1 MKKKRNTTSRL
12 RDLLAILICLSIA
25 TYSLWLFWQDF
36 NAVMEKNNELPI
48 ASVSWKYKAAQRK
61 FSDRLI
67 WDRLQQDSP
76 VYNGD
81 TIRTAAGAETTVT
94 FANSELHLGE
104 NTIIQIQMD
113 DTGTT
118 SVNLNDG
125 SLSANSNAGS
135 KMQLKSGNVMVEL
148 QEGSSLNARAG
159 RSESEALSLQVIEGN
174 VIINGAEGSR
184 SILQGESMSID
195 QNGTVGNARPVTVL
209 EPAPNLQLLKF
220 EGNTLPLQFTWK
232 LDTLPQNSQLIFET
246 ATDKNFSQIQ
256 EQIGLSGLNSMKID
270 FTEGIHY
277 WRFYVAIDGVPL
289 EESQETG
296 RINILHAPT
305 PSPVVPLDADNFT
318 YRTKL
323 PTVRFMWNGNE
334 YATSYLFEVADNL
347 QMNNP
352 VVSQTTQRPSS
363 IISTLSAG
371 TWYWRVT
378 PYYTINGRGYGKTSQ
393 VQYFT
398 IVQQGQLNPPQQL
411 APASGELVNISNS
424 QGGQGSL
431 FSWKREPEAQE
442 YIVRLSRSETMASIE
457 ESITT
462 TNNYTPLQPPAMGEW
477 YWDVVQVDAE
487 GNKSSAS
494 TVRSFRAVDKE
505 IIFTPL
511 FPPEKYHIANTRITD
526 IRFTWKNNLEDTILF
541 QISNSPNFD
550 TIAYET
556 SYTSDTVSGY
566 ASRLAEG
573 TWYWRLKSGHGE
585 TAIITPPKEFQV
597 VPQLPKAAILS
608 PLSGSTI
615 ISRPESTMTLQWSP
629 VPGADYY
636 QVLVYHVDKAEPVA
650 EDLFS
655 EDTEMDISFDKYPEG
670 SYYWTIQAFADE
682 TPMSTR
688 ITGLLTESSF
698 TVKKIYPVNLQ
709 NPRHRAEYD
718 GLQAYLKPD
727 TLTFSSRSNIEN
739 YEIFIVKDT
748 AKNKLPVE
756 FGTPVT
762 IPEQDLVYRG
772 KRRQLP
778 PLGAGTYWWT
788 VTATTEGTHDISNT
802 SPRYFT
808 IHPVPPYPPVQGMDP
823 QDGSV
828 FDENYLST
836 STDLQLSWEA
846 IEDAEAY
853 QLILFNNDTNQE
865 VMNIIVPAMPNQSII
880 NYTLDL
886 TKYGVAHY
894 TWTIKARKYLPT
906 TKPRNWIADIVL
918 KDGEKATS
926 DFVVSLPAVEIET
939 YETGDLYGH

>member
-1 MKKKRNTTSRL
+1 
-12 RDLLAILICLSIA
+12 
-25 TYSLWLFWQDF
+25 
-36 NAVMEKNNELPI
+36 MEKNNELPI
-48 ASVSWKYKAAQRK
+48 ATVSWKYRAAQRK
-61 FSDRLI
+61 FSDRLL

-81 TIRTAAGAETTVT
+81 TIRTATGAETTVT
-94 FANSELHLGE
+94 FANNQLHLGE

-118 SVNLNDG
+118 SVNLTGG
-125 SLSANSNAGS
+125 SLSANSNTGS
-135 KMQLKSGNVMVEL
+135 KMQLQSGNVMVEL
-148 QEGSSLNARAG
+148 QAGSSLNAQAG
-159 RSESEALSLQVIEGN
+159 KSDSEALSLQVIQGN
-174 VIINGAEGSR
+174 VIINGAAGSH
-184 SILQGESMSID
+184 SILQGESISID
-195 QNGTVGNARPVTVL
+195 QNGTVGNARPITVL

-220 EGNTLPLQFTWK
+220 EGNTLPLQFSWK
-232 LDTLPQNSQLIFET
+232 LAPLPQNSQLVFET

-256 EQIGLSGLNSMKID
+256 EQIGLSGLNSMKIN

-277 WRFYVAIDGVPL
+277 WRFYVTIDGIPL

-296 RINILHAPT
+296 RINILHATT
-305 PSPVVPLDADNFT
+305 PAPVVPLDRESFT

-352 VVSQTTQRPSS
+352 VISQTTQRPSS
-363 IISTLSAG
+363 IISTLNAG

-378 PYYTINGRGYGKTSQ
+378 PYYTINGRGYGKASK

-398 IVQQGQLNPPQQL
+398 IVQQGQLNPPQQI
-411 APASGELVNISNS
+411 APASGELVNVTSS
-424 QGGQGSL
+424 QDGQGPL
-431 FSWKREPEAQE
+431 FSWKREQEAQE
-442 YIVRLSRSETMASIE
+442 YIVRLSRSETMSTIE

-477 YWDVVQVDAE
+477 YWDVAQVDAE
-487 GNKSSAS
+487 GNKSDTSP
-494 TVRSFRAVDKE
+494 VRSFRAVDKE
-505 IIFTPL
+505 IIFNTL
-511 FPPEKYHIANTRITD
+511 FPPEKYEIANTRITD
-526 IRFTWKNNLEDTILF
+526 IRFTWKNNLQDTILF
-541 QISNSPNFD
+541 QISDSPNFD
-550 TIAYET
+550 TIAHET

-566 ASRLAEG
+566 TSRLAEG
-573 TWYWRLKSGHGE
+573 TWYWRLKSGHGD
-585 TAIITPPKEFQV
+585 TAVITPPKEFQV
-597 VPQLPKAAILS
+597 VPQLPRVAVLA

-615 ISRPESTMTLQWSP
+615 ISRPESTMTLQWTP

-636 QVLVYHVDKAEPVA
+636 QVLVYHVDRAEPVA

-655 EDTEMDISFDKYPEG
+655 EDTKMEISFDKHPEG
-670 SYYWTIQAFADE
+670 TYYWTIQAFADE

-688 ITGLLTESSF
+688 VTGLLTESSF
-698 TVKKIYPVNLQ
+698 TVKKIYPVTLQ
-709 NPRHRAEYD
+709 SPKSGTRYD
-718 GLQAYLKPD
+718 GLQAYLNPASLSF
-727 TLTFSSRSNIEN
+727 TSRSNIEK
-739 YEIFIVKDT
+739 YEIFIVKAT
-748 AKNKLPVE
+748 AKNKLPTT
-756 FGTPVT
+756 FGSPVT
-762 IPEQDLVYRG
+762 LSEHELVYRG
-772 KRRQLP
+772 TGRRLP

-788 VTATTEGTHDISNT
+788 VTATTEGIHDISNT
-802 SPRYFT
+802 TPRYFT
-808 IHPVPPYPPVQGMDP
+808 VQPVPPYPPVQGMEP
-823 QDGSV
+823 QEGSV

-836 STDLQLSWEA
+836 STNLQLSWNA
-846 IEDAEAY
+846 VEDAEAY

-865 VMNIIVPAMPNQSII
+865 VMNIIVPALPNQSTI

-894 TWTIKARKYLPT
+894 TWTVKARKYLPT

-926 DFVVSLPAVEIET
+926 DFVVKLPTVEIET

>member
-1 MKKKRNTTSRL
+1 MKKKRSTTSRV
-12 RDLLAILICLSIA
+12 RDILVILLCLTIS
-25 TYSLWLFWQDF
+25 TYSLWLFWKDF

-48 ASVSWKYKAAQRK
+48 ATVSWKYRAAQRK
-61 FSDRLI
+61 FSDRLL

-81 TIRTAAGAETTVT
+81 TIRTATGAETTVT
-94 FANSELHLGE
+94 FANNQLHLGE

-118 SVNLNDG
+118 SVNLTGG
-125 SLSANSNAGS
+125 SLSANSNTGS
-135 KMQLKSGNVMVEL
+135 KMQLQSGNVMVEL
-148 QEGSSLNARAG
+148 QEGSSLNAQAG
-159 RSESEALSLQVIEGN
+159 KSDSEALSLQVIQGN
-174 VIINGAEGSR
+174 VIINGAAGSH
-184 SILQGESMSID
+184 SILQGESISID
-195 QNGTVGNARPVTVL
+195 QNGTVGNARPITVL

-220 EGNTLPLQFTWK
+220 EGNTLPLQFSWK
-232 LDTLPQNSQLIFET
+232 LDTLPQNSQLVFET

-256 EQIGLSGLNSMKID
+256 EQIGLSGLNSMKIN

-277 WRFYVAIDGVPL
+277 WRFYVTIDGIPL

-296 RINILHAPT
+296 RINILHATT
-305 PSPVVPLDADNFT
+305 PAPVVPLDRESFT

-352 VVSQTTQRPSS
+352 VISQTTQRPSS
-363 IISTLSAG
+363 IISTLNAG

-378 PYYTINGRGYGKTSQ
+378 PYYTINGRGYGKASK

-398 IVQQGQLNPPQQL
+398 IVQQGQLNPPQQI
-411 APASGELVNISNS
+411 APASGELVNITSS
-424 QGGQGSL
+424 QDGQGPL
-431 FSWKREPEAQE
+431 FSWKREQEAQE
-442 YIVRLSRSETMASIE
+442 YIVRLSRSETMSTIE

-462 TNNYTPLQPPAMGEW
+462 TNNYTPLQPPAIGEW
-477 YWDVVQVDAE
+477 YWDVAQVDAE
-487 GNKSSAS
+487 GNKSDTSP
-494 TVRSFRAVDKE
+494 VRSFRAVDKE
-505 IIFTPL
+505 IIFNTL
-511 FPPEKYHIANTRITD
+511 FPPEKYEIANTRITD
-526 IRFTWKNNLEDTILF
+526 IRFTWKNNLQDTILF

-550 TIAYET
+550 TIAHET

-566 ASRLAEG
+566 SSRLAEG
-573 TWYWRLKSGHGE
+573 TWYWRLKSGRGD
-585 TAIITPPKEFQV
+585 TAVITPPKEFQV
-597 VPQLPKAAILS
+597 VPQLPRAAVLA

-615 ISRPESTMTLQWSP
+615 ISRPESTMTLQWTP

-636 QVLVYHVDKAEPVA
+636 QVLVYHVDRAEPVA

-655 EDTEMDISFDKYPEG
+655 EDTKMEISFDKHPEG
-670 SYYWTIQAFADE
+670 TYYWTIQAFADE

-688 ITGLLTESSF
+688 VTGLLTESSF
-698 TVKKIYPVNLQ
+698 TVKKIYPVTLQ
-709 NPRHRAEYD
+709 SPKSGTRYD
-718 GLQAYLKPD
+718 GLQAYLNPASLSF
-727 TLTFSSRSNIEN
+727 TSRSNIEK
-739 YEIFIVKDT
+739 YEIFIVKAT
-748 AKNKLPVE
+748 AKNKLPTT
-756 FGTPVT
+756 FGSPVT
-762 IPEQDLVYRG
+762 LSEHELVYRG
-772 KRRQLP
+772 TGRRLP

-788 VTATTEGTHDISNT
+788 VTATTEGIHDISNT
-802 SPRYFT
+802 TPRYFT
-808 IHPVPPYPPVQGMDP
+808 VQPVPPYPPVQGMEP
-823 QDGSV
+823 QEGSV

-836 STDLQLSWEA
+836 STNLQLSWNA
-846 IEDAEAY
+846 VEDAEAY
-853 QLILFNNDTNQE
+853 QVILFNNDTNQE
-865 VMNIIVPAMPNQSII
+865 VMNIIVPALPNQSTI

-894 TWTIKARKYLPT
+894 TWTVKARKYLPT

-926 DFVVSLPAVEIET
+926 DFVVKLPTVEIET

>member
-1 MKKKRNTTSRL
+1 MKKKRSTTSKV
-12 RDLLAILICLSIA
+12 RDILVILLCLTIS
-25 TYSLWLFWQDF
+25 TYSLWLFWKDF

-48 ASVSWKYKAAQRK
+48 ATVSWKYRAAQRK
-61 FSDRLI
+61 FSDRLL

-81 TIRTAAGAETTVT
+81 TIRTATGAETTVT
-94 FANSELHLGE
+94 FANNQLHLGE

-118 SVNLNDG
+118 SVNLTGG
-125 SLSANSNAGS
+125 SLSANSNTGS
-135 KMQLKSGNVMVEL
+135 KMQLQSGNVMVEL
-148 QEGSSLNARAG
+148 QEGSSLNAQAG
-159 RSESEALSLQVIEGN
+159 KSDTEALSLQVIEGN
-174 VIINGAEGSR
+174 VVINGAEGSR
-184 SILQGESMSID
+184 SILQGESISID
-195 QNGTVGNARPVTVL
+195 QNGTVGNTRPITVL
-209 EPAPNLQLLKF
+209 EPAPNRQLLKF
-220 EGNTLPLQFTWK
+220 EGNTLPLQFSWK
-232 LDTLPQNSQLIFET
+232 LAPLPQNSQLVFET

-256 EQIGLSGLNSMKID
+256 EQIGLSGLNSMKIN

-277 WRFYVAIDGVPL
+277 WRFYVTIDGIPQ

-296 RINILHAPT
+296 RINILHATT
-305 PSPVVPLDADNFT
+305 PAPVVPLDRESFT

-352 VVSQTTQRPSS
+352 VISQTTQRPSS
-363 IISTLSAG
+363 IISTLNAG

-378 PYYTINGRGYGKTSQ
+378 PYYTINGRGYGKASK

-398 IVQQGQLNPPQQL
+398 IVQQGQLNPPQQI
-411 APASGELVNISNS
+411 APASGELVNVTSS
-424 QGGQGSL
+424 QDGQGPL
-431 FSWKREPEAQE
+431 FSWKREQEAQE
-442 YIVRLSRSETMASIE
+442 YIVRLSRSETMSTIE

-477 YWDVVQVDAE
+477 YWDVTQVDAE
-487 GNKSSAS
+487 GNKSNTS

-505 IIFTPL
+505 IIFNTL
-511 FPPEKYHIANTRITD
+511 FPPEKYEIANTRITD
-526 IRFTWKNNLEDTILF
+526 IRFTWKNNLQDTILF

-550 TIAYET
+550 TIAHET

-566 ASRLAEG
+566 ASRLVEG
-573 TWYWRLKSGHGE
+573 TWYWRLKSGRGD
-585 TAIITPPKEFQV
+585 TAVITPPKEFQV
-597 VPQLPKAAILS
+597 VPQLPKAAVLA

-615 ISRPESTMTLQWSP
+615 ISRPESTMTLQWTP

-636 QVLVYHVDKAEPVA
+636 QVLVYHVDRAEPVA

-655 EDTEMDISFDKYPEG
+655 EDTKMEISFDKHPEG
-670 SYYWTIQAFADE
+670 TYYWTIQAFADE
-682 TPMSTR
+682 TSMSTR
-688 ITGLLTESSF
+688 VTGLLTESSF
-698 TVKKIYPVNLQ
+698 TVKKIYPVTLQ
-709 NPRHRAEYD
+709 SPKSGTRYD
-718 GLQAYLKPD
+718 GLQAYLNPASLSF
-727 TLTFSSRSNIEN
+727 TSRSNIEK
-739 YEIFIVKDT
+739 YEIFIVNAT
-748 AKNKLPVE
+748 AKNKLPTT
-756 FGTPVT
+756 FGSPATLS
-762 IPEQDLVYRG
+762 EHELVYRG
-772 KRRQLP
+772 TGRRLP

-788 VTATTEGTHDISNT
+788 VTATTEGIHDISNT
-802 SPRYFT
+802 TPRYFT
-808 IHPVPPYPPVQGMDP
+808 VQPVPPYPPVQGMEP
-823 QDGSV
+823 QEGSV

-836 STDLQLSWEA
+836 STNLQLSWNA
-846 IEDAEAY
+846 VEDAEAY

-865 VMNIIVPAMPNQSII
+865 VMNIIVPALPNQSTI

-894 TWTIKARKYLPT
+894 TWTVKARKYLPT

-926 DFVVSLPAVEIET
+926 DFVVKLPTVEIET

>member
-1 MKKKRNTTSRL
+1 MKKKRSTTSKV
-12 RDLLAILICLSIA
+12 RDILVILLCLTIS
-25 TYSLWLFWQDF
+25 TYSLWLFWKDF

-48 ASVSWKYKAAQRK
+48 ATVSWKYRAAQRK
-61 FSDRLI
+61 FSDRLL

-81 TIRTAAGAETTVT
+81 TIRTATGAETTVT
-94 FANSELHLGE
+94 FANNQLHLGE

-118 SVNLNDG
+118 SVNLTGG
-125 SLSANSNAGS
+125 SLSANSNTGS
-135 KMQLKSGNVMVEL
+135 KMQLQSGNVMVEL
-148 QEGSSLNARAG
+148 QAGSSLNAQAG
-159 RSESEALSLQVIEGN
+159 KSDSEALSLQVIQGN
-174 VIINGAEGSR
+174 VIINGAAGSH
-184 SILQGESMSID
+184 SILQGKSISID
-195 QNGTVGNARPVTVL
+195 QNGTVGNARPITVL

-220 EGNTLPLQFTWK
+220 EGNTLPLQFSWK
-232 LDTLPQNSQLIFET
+232 LAPLPQNSQLVFET

-256 EQIGLSGLNSMKID
+256 EQIGLSGLNSMKIN

-277 WRFYVAIDGVPL
+277 WRFYVTIDGIPL

-296 RINILHAPT
+296 RINILHATT
-305 PSPVVPLDADNFT
+305 PAPVVPLDRESFT

-352 VVSQTTQRPSS
+352 VISQTTQRPSS
-363 IISTLSAG
+363 IISTLNAG

-378 PYYTINGRGYGKTSQ
+378 PYYTINGRGYGKASK

-398 IVQQGQLNPPQQL
+398 IVQQGQLNPPQQI
-411 APASGELVNISNS
+411 APASGELVNVTSS
-424 QGGQGSL
+424 QDGQGPL
-431 FSWKREPEAQE
+431 FSWKREQEAQE
-442 YIVRLSRSETMASIE
+442 YIVRLSRSETMSTIE

-477 YWDVVQVDAE
+477 YWDVAQVDAE
-487 GNKSSAS
+487 GNKSDTSP
-494 TVRSFRAVDKE
+494 VRSFRAVDKE
-505 IIFTPL
+505 IIFNTL
-511 FPPEKYHIANTRITD
+511 FPPEKYEIANTRITD
-526 IRFTWKNNLEDTILF
+526 IRFTWKNNLQDTILF
-541 QISNSPNFD
+541 QISDSPNFD
-550 TIAYET
+550 TIAHET

-566 ASRLAEG
+566 TSRLAEG
-573 TWYWRLKSGHGE
+573 TWYWRLKSGHGD
-585 TAIITPPKEFQV
+585 TAVITPPKEFQV
-597 VPQLPKAAILS
+597 VPQLPRVAVLA

-615 ISRPESTMTLQWSP
+615 ISRPESTMTLQWTP

-636 QVLVYHVDKAEPVA
+636 QVLVYHIDKAEPVA

-655 EDTEMDISFDKYPEG
+655 EDTKMEISFDKHPEG
-670 SYYWTIQAFADE
+670 TYYWTIQAFADE

-688 ITGLLTESSF
+688 VTGLLTESSF
-698 TVKKIYPVNLQ
+698 TVKKIYPVTLQ
-709 NPRHRAEYD
+709 SPKSGTRYD
-718 GLQAYLKPD
+718 GLQAYLNPASLSF
-727 TLTFSSRSNIEN
+727 TSRSNIEK
-739 YEIFIVKDT
+739 YEIFIVKAT
-748 AKNKLPVE
+748 AKNKLPTT
-756 FGTPVT
+756 FGSPVT
-762 IPEQDLVYRG
+762 LSEHELVYRG
-772 KRRQLP
+772 TGRRLP

-788 VTATTEGTHDISNT
+788 VTATTEGIHDISNT
-802 SPRYFT
+802 TPRYFT
-808 IHPVPPYPPVQGMDP
+808 VQPVPPYPPVQGMEP
-823 QDGSV
+823 QEGSV

-836 STDLQLSWEA
+836 STNLQLSWNA
-846 IEDAEAY
+846 VEDAEAY
-853 QLILFNNDTNQE
+853 QLILFNNNTNQE
-865 VMNIIVPAMPNQSII
+865 VMNIIVPALPNQSTI

-894 TWTIKARKYLPT
+894 TWTVKARKYLPT

-926 DFVVSLPAVEIET
+926 DFVVKLPTVEIET